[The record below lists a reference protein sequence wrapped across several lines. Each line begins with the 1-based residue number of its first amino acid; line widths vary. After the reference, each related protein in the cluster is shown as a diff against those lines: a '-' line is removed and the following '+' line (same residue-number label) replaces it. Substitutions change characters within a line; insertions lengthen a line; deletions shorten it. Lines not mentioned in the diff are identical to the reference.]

1 MPRIIEHDCEIN
13 YAYMKSLT
21 EDLTVTCDEVID
33 AVAKSYNNISET
45 VLINSNSNKET
56 YKMDYYI

>member
-1 MPRIIEHDCEIN
+1 
-13 YAYMKSLT
+13 MKSLT
-21 EDLTVTCDEVID
+21 EDLTFTCDEVID

>member
-1 MPRIIEHDCEIN
+1 MIVRLI
-13 YAYMKSLT
+13 MLTWSLT

-56 YKMDYYI
+56 YKMDIIFSTLFY